1 MSRYA
6 SIRLL
11 EPFVV
16 TLRGVEHVLVFDR
29 FSRFKRRVFKWWN
42 GFGASFCT
50 VLAWVRYVRLRLLRD
65 SANKATG
72 IGDITGYFS
81 FLLNFTPPDTQYV
94 AQSWR
99 PI

>member
-16 TLRGVEHVLVFDR
+16 ILRGFEHVLVFDR

-50 VLAWVRYVRLRLLRD
+50 VLAWVRYVRLRLSEIMLTKRQVLE
-65 SANKATG
+65 TLPG
-72 IGDITGYFS
+72 I
-81 FLLNFTPPDTQYV
+81 FLFF
-94 AQSWR
+94 
-99 PI
+99 